1 MQLTFHIHYFRKRQ
15 RITAGKCKV
24 DQILR
29 LFIYS
34 LNKHLSKSGPDLRQ
48 VWLPFASVGIGLAS
62 TLTCT
67 VTLDP
72 SLPSLATVSSSFK
85 WEECLRSLSALTLLD
100 VSTGV

>member
-72 SLPSLATVSSSFK
+72 SLPSLATVSSSVK
-85 WEECLRSLSALTLLD
+85 WEECLWSLSALTLLD